1 MFSVARLRRALAPL
15 LLLAPALVHA
25 RDKVLFTSSVTY
37 CEPPESLLIE
47 QFDIAYYDKNQS
59 IVFNIS
65 AASVDP
71 NTNVV
76 ANLFLNVYGMNPV
89 NVSLDICSLF
99 GGALCPLP
107 LYTFNGADSIPLP
120 PSVDI
125 ASHLPGI
132 AYTIPDI
139 EAFAQLTLTDVKS
152 GAVKACVQTTLS
164 NGWSTHQYGVEW
176 ATASIALLYLALAIW
191 QSVLDGPLALAPIRL
206 IDLLSLYQSIALS
219 GLLGLNYPSI
229 YRSFT
234 LNFAWAFGLFPVT
247 TTSPMQQSINRMRH
261 LTGGD
266 MNNASDSGATSFVN
280 RKLSPYNS
288 VNYVLPEALSTS
300 LSSLHTDLAGFSE
313 RFASSFSSSAFSPQ
327 VLVGGDVATVTD
339 GSSNVLQAGIPIYTN
354 SIGIA
359 TANAF
364 MTIFLTAL
372 IFAAIV
378 LGALGLAYAIPFALS
393 RTEFGRRHPAIAAFR
408 AQYPSFARAW
418 GIRAALVSAMPILV
432 FTFYQWTLND
442 SWLSILLSVIILVA
456 LSTILLPAAF
466 FAVRSSLPVHKWSTV
481 EPTSAVAPFTAPY
494 RPNRVYYVIPLLL
507 VMSIKALVTAFGH
520 AHGMV
525 QVIIFVVL
533 EFLLFLSLV
542 ILKPHRTRG
551 ADVLAGYLCL
561 TRLVCS
567 GLMIAFAESLAV
579 KPIPRVA
586 IGAICAVIS
595 GAAVVVMF
603 FNILVNMGLWRLF
616 VYAVT
621 CGRRGGR
628 RAHTALSSQPPSDPS
643 LGEKA
648 GDLEKRDKDNATVR
662 TGPSQ
667 YFVSRPNNPS
677 PPSTVPSTP
686 LSSTSSTTLGET
698 LPRRWSF
705 QHSRP
710 PSVMTD
716 ALHSPAY
723 THRTST
729 ASSPISGQRH
739 SRNISSSLP
748 TPLEEPSH
756 PHPPTSP
763 HAHPLPPLPPS
774 PQPHR
779 AV

>member
-25 RDKVLFTSSVTY
+25 RDQVFFTSSVTY
-37 CEPPESLLIE
+37 CDPPESLLIE
-47 QFDIAYYDKNQS
+47 QFDIAYYAKNQS

-76 ANLFLNVYGMNPV
+76 ANLFLNIYGMNPV
-89 NVSLDICSLF
+89 NVSIDICSLF

-107 LYTFNGADSIPLP
+107 LYTFNGSDSITLP
-120 PSVDI
+120 DSIDI
-125 ASHLPGI
+125 NSHLPAI

-139 EAFAQLTLTDVKS
+139 EAYAQLTLTDVKS
-152 GAVKACVQTTLS
+152 GAVKACIQTTLS
-164 NGWSTHQYGVEW
+164 NGWSTHQYGVDRRW
-176 ATASIALLYLALAIW
+176 P
-191 QSVLDGPLALAPIRL
+191 PLALAPIRL
-206 IDLLSLYQSIALS
+206 VDLMALFQSIALS
-219 GLLGLNYPSI
+219 SFLGLNYPSI

-234 LNFAWAFGLFPVT
+234 LNFAWAFGLFPAT
-247 TTSPMQQSINRMRH
+247 TNSPMQQSINRMRH

-266 MNNASDSGATSFVN
+266 MLNASDSGATSFVN

-288 VNYVLPEALSTS
+288 ANFVLPEALSTS
-300 LSSLHTDLAGFSE
+300 LSSLHADLASFSE
-313 RFASSFSSSAFSPQ
+313 RFSNSFSNSSFSPQ

-339 GSSNVLQAGIPIYTN
+339 GSSNVLEAGIPIYTN

-364 MTIFLTAL
+364 MTIFLIAL

-393 RTEFGRRHPAIAAFR
+393 RTEYGRRHPGIADFR

-418 GIRAALVSAMPILV
+418 GIRAAMVCATPILV
-432 FTFYQWTLND
+432 FTFYQWTLKD
-442 SWLSILLSVIILVA
+442 SWLSVLLSVITLVA
-456 LSTILLPAAF
+456 LSTVLLHSAF
-466 FAVRSSLPVHKWSTV
+466 LAVRSSLPIHKWSHA
-481 EPTSAVAPFTAPY
+481 EPSSGVAPFTAPY

-507 VMSIKALVTAFGH
+507 VMLIKALVTAFGH

-525 QVIIFVVL
+525 QVIFFVVL

-551 ADVLAGYLCL
+551 ADVLSGYLCI

-586 IGAICAVIS
+586 IGAICAVIF
-595 GAAVVVMF
+595 GVAVVVMF

-628 RAHTALSSQPPSDPS
+628 RAHTALSSQPSDPS
-643 LGEKA
+643 LGEKS

-686 LSSTSSTTLGET
+686 LSATSSTTLGET

-710 PSVMTD
+710 PSVSTD

-723 THRTST
+723 TYRTST

-748 TPLEEPSH
+748 TPLEEP
-756 PHPPTSP
+756 PHTPLHS
-763 HAHPLPPLPPS
+763 HPLPPLPPS
-774 PQPHR
+774 PHAHYEPHR

>member
-25 RDKVLFTSSVTY
+25 RDRVLFTSSVTY
-37 CEPPESLLIE
+37 CEPPQSILVQ
-47 QFDIAYYDKNQS
+47 QFDIAYYANNQS

-89 NVSLDICSLF
+89 NVSIDICSLF
-99 GGALCPLP
+99 GGVLCPLP

-120 PSVDI
+120 DSLDI
-125 ASHLPGI
+125 ASHLPSI

-139 EAFAQLTLTDVKS
+139 EAYAQLTLTDVDS
-152 GAVKACVQTTLS
+152 GEVKACIQTTLS
-164 NGWSTHQYGVEW
+164 NGWSTHQYAVEW
-176 ATASIALLYLALAIW
+176 ATASLALLTLALAIW
-191 QSVLDGPLALAPIRL
+191 QSVVDGPFALAPIRL
-206 IDLLSLYQSIALS
+206 IDLISLLQSIALS
-219 GLLGLNYPSI
+219 GLLALNYPSI

-234 LNFAWAFGLFPVT
+234 LNFAWAFGLFPAT
-247 TTSPMQQSINRMRH
+247 TTSPIQQSINRMRH
-261 LTGGD
+261 LTGGA
-266 MNNASDSGATSFVN
+266 MSNASDNGVTSFVN

-288 VNYVLPEALSTS
+288 ANFALPLS
-300 LSSLHTDLAGFSE
+300 LSSLQVDIATWPE
-313 RFASSFSSSAFSPQ
+313 RFTNTFSNSSFSPQ

-339 GSSNVLQAGIPIYTN
+339 DSSNVLEAGIPIYTN

-364 MTIFLTAL
+364 MTIFLIAL
-372 IFAAIV
+372 ILTAIV
-378 LGALGLAYAIPFALS
+378 LGALGLAYGVLLALS
-393 RTEFGRRHPAIAAFR
+393 RTEYGRTHPALANFR
-408 AQYPSFARAW
+408 SQYPSFARAW
-418 GIRAALVSAMPILV
+418 GIRAALVCTMPILV
-432 FTFYQWTLND
+432 FTFYQWTLKD
-442 SWLSILLSVIILVA
+442 SWLSVLLSVIILVV
-456 LSTILLPAAF
+456 LGTIVLPSAF
-466 FAVRSSLPVHKWSTV
+466 FAVRSSLPISKWTT
-481 EPTSAVAPFTAPY
+481 EPTPSVAPFTAPY

-507 VMSIKALVTAFGH
+507 VMIVKALVTAFGH

-525 QVIIFVVL
+525 QVIFFVVL
-533 EFLLFLSLV
+533 EFLLFISLV
-542 ILKPHRTRG
+542 VLKPYRTRG
-551 ADVLAGYLCL
+551 ADVFAGYLCI

-586 IGAICAVIS
+586 IGAITAVIFS
-595 GAAVVVMF
+595 VAVVIMF
-603 FNILVNMGLWRLF
+603 FNLLVNMGLWRLF

-621 CGRRGGR
+621 CGRRGRR
-628 RAHTALSSQPPSDPS
+628 RAHAVLSSQPSDSS

-648 GDLEKRDKDNATVR
+648 GDLEKRDNKDNATVT

-686 LSSTSSTTLGET
+686 LSATSSTTLGET

-710 PSVMTD
+710 PSVSTD
-716 ALHSPAY
+716 APHSPAY

-748 TPLEEPSH
+748 TPLEEH
-756 PHPPTSP
+756 PYPHTHTPPHS
-763 HAHPLPPLPPS
+763 HPLPPLPPS
-774 PQPHR
+774 PHAHYEPYR